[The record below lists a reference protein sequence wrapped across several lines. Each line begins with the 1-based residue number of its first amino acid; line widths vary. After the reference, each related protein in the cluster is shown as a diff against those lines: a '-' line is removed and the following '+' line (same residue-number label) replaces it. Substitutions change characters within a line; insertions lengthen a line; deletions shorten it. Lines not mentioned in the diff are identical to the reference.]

1 MRVKWLGHSSFLLTS
16 DKGTRII
23 TDPYK
28 AGGGLKYGEINEAA
42 EVVLISH
49 EHGDHNNPSSVKG
62 SPQVFKGP
70 GVKEA
75 KGIKFTGIPAFHD
88 EVGGSKR
95 GSDTIFVFE
104 LDGLRICHL
113 GDLGHELDSVQVK
126 QIGTI
131 DILLVPIG
139 GFYTFEPDVATKVVN
154 KLAPRVIIP
163 MHFKTPGVDT
173 ATFGAIVGPDD
184 FLKGKSGVDKR
195 NSSEA
200 EFQTTKLPAAAQIVV
215 LKPAL

>member
-1 MRVKWLGHSSFLLTS
+1 MRVKWLGHSSFLFTS
-16 DKGTRII
+16 DKGIRII

-28 AGGGLKYGEINEAA
+28 AGGGLKYREINEAA
-42 EVVLISH
+42 DVVLISH

-62 SPQVFKGP
+62 KPQVLKDP

-75 KGIKFTGIPAFHD
+75 KGIKFTGISAFHD
-88 EVGGSKR
+88 EAGGSKR
-95 GSDTIFVFE
+95 GSDTIFCFE

-113 GDLGHELDSVQVK
+113 GDLGHELDDAQVK
-126 QIGTI
+126 RIGKI
-131 DILLVPIG
+131 DILFVPIG

-154 KLAPRVIIP
+154 RLAPKVIIP
-163 MHFKTPGVDT
+163 MHFKTSGVDT

-200 EFQTTKLPAAAQIVV
+200 EFQTAKMPAAAQIVV